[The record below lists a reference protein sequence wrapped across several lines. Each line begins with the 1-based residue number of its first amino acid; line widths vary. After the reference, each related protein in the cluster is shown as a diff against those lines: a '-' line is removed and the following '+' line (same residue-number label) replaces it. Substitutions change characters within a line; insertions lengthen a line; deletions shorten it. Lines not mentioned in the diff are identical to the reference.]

1 MKIYQNLAVN
11 DSNTSTQYAR
21 QYAAYTRDEILD
33 WANLKC
39 LRVCEKLDDRVICV
53 RTGIQC
59 DKRIQK
65 YLTFVFYNYSDK
77 EYILS
82 KIDTRDCWYQD
93 HNNGWIF
100 SYYTWGDACTFFR
113 DMALSLDD
121 LYSKYEKK
129 FENTIAE
136 YDKYIKDKIEQQKI
150 YDIDTDEFEGELLF
164 MAEKYGYK
172 FESEFASNV
181 PTKKNYHFT
190 HPTTGASIDYYVKQ
204 VKKYN
209 YVCWEVSASTPWTKD
224 YYSVYVDSFEAIKRI
239 SEGYMMMFAQ
249 PFIETDWR
257 NLPTFKEK

>member
-1 MKIYQNLAVN
+1 MKIYPNLAVN
-11 DSNTSTQYAR
+11 ESNTSLQYAR
-21 QYAAYTRDEILD
+21 QYSAYTREEILD

-77 EYILS
+77 EYLLS

-121 LYSKYEKK
+121 LYSKYEK
-129 FENTIAE
+129 
-136 YDKYIKDKIEQQKI
+136 D
-150 YDIDTDEFEGELLF
+150 FEGELLF

-190 HPTTGASIDYYVKQ
+190 HPKTGASIDYYVKQ

-209 YVCWEVSASTPWTKD
+209 YVCWEVSASTPWTKE

-239 SEGYMMMFAQ
+239 SEGYMMMLSQ

-257 NLPTFKEK
+257 NLPTFTEK